1 MSTDIDKDF
10 EQAFWAAASRP
21 AFIQR
26 FRGRE
31 HPLLPDN
38 PVATYLPERLLA
50 RIKVLEEDLARPMH
64 PRNKWVL
71 SNSLKVHRSWL
82 RQSMFILNMIH

>member
-1 MSTDIDKDF
+1 MDIDEDF
-10 EQAFWAAASRP
+10 ERAFWTAASHP
-21 AFIQR
+21 AFIHR

-38 PVATYLPERLLA
+38 PVSTYLPERLLA
-50 RIKVLEEDLARPMH
+50 CIKVLEEDLARPMY

-71 SNSLKVHRSWL
+71 SNSLTVHRSWL